1 MNKQYYVLISLVAYG
16 LNLTDKFDFTN
27 DIKWTDVFTLSKKH
41 GVLGLAFDGF
51 ERLIKENTGCN
62 NLIPKEYKLHL
73 LGYVLNLEKL
83 YERQKN
89 VLYKLAHFYSKH
101 NIKTLVLK
109 GYGMSL
115 YYPIPSHRTCG
126 DIDIYL
132 YGDIEIRWNIGKGRG
147 KDISR

>member
-51 ERLIKENTGCN
+51 DRLIKENIGCN

-73 LGYVLNLEKL
+73 LGCVLNLEKL
-83 YERQKN
+83 YERKKKYCLN
-89 VLYKLAHFYSKH
+89 
-101 NIKTLVLK
+101 
-109 GYGMSL
+109 
-115 YYPIPSHRTCG
+115 
-126 DIDIYL
+126 
-132 YGDIEIRWNIGKGRG
+132 
-147 KDISR
+147 